1 MNESNMLKMIFIFN
15 ALNDGWL
22 VKKINSNQYEFIKNI
37 NDNNY
42 LKQLYLDNNFLNK
55 FINDNLKIEN
65 I

>member
-42 LKQLYLDNNFLNK
+42 LKQLYLDTNFLNK